1 MSANKRTLAGT
12 QKKAVIL
19 IAALIVIL
27 ALVLVFV
34 NYLTD
39 IDTFEDI
46 DGTKYRIKRSGDV
59 YALFDSDGY
68 MLDTT
73 VENKITYYV
82 TKLGT
87 LVSVGS
93 NGSTSIYAVVDTDD
107 GEDLSSFNNL
117 MIYKKIDNANIQTIK
132 ITNRAEGIEGSY
144 IFNRDKNGDM
154 RLKGH
159 ESIAFDAEAYAYL
172 ASICGNTTT
181 MRKISNEA
189 LAKYGFEEY
198 GLDAPQS
205 TMTII
210 DTSGTTHTLE
220 IGKQIVSGNGYYV
233 RLVGRDAVYIM
244 NAYVG
249 KYILQ
254 PVEFYVSPILH
265 YGLSEQNYMFV
276 YNLKM
281 TDFDYAEDGTTTAN
295 LITALSY
302 WDYAERENTEFQTQA
317 YYMTDES
324 LDSYSPS
331 SDAVY
336 EAMGSFLQ
344 MEYIGVKKL
353 GADIKTRTEFGLDKP
368 AKALYYESERTDS
381 GKTYYL
387 KSYLY
392 FSELTE
398 SGTYYVVSDVYLSD
412 QKDGN
417 YHKLDNFDYIV
428 EIDRSWLD
436 WLEWDTLDWI
446 ERDYFQ
452 INIGIIDYMEFK
464 LPDGSQYR
472 FELVQ
477 IDENAVKAYAIKNGT
492 RTPIDTRN
500 FQTLYLN
507 MLGGKLFGSAKI
519 TVQRAEEIT
528 TAPDRHRLTWS
539 FKTTTG
545 LERTHS
551 YYLLEGNKDYITI
564 NGDGGF
570 YVLSSVIKKLSE
582 DVVSVYNGI
591 KIAADSPYTNIDK

>member
-27 ALVLVFV
+27 ALVLIFV
-34 NYLTD
+34 NYLTG

-59 YALFDSDGY
+59 YALFDSNGY

-73 VENKITYYV
+73 IENKTTYYI
-82 TKLGT
+82 TELGT
-87 LVSVGS
+87 LVSVG
-93 NGSTSIYAVVDTDD
+93 NDGAASIYAVVDTDD
-107 GEDLSSFNNL
+107 GEELSSYNNL
-117 MIYKKIDNANIQTIK
+117 MIYKKIDSANIQTIK
-132 ITNRAEGIEGSY
+132 ITNRAEGIEGTY
-144 IFNRDKNGDM
+144 IFNRDKSGAM
-154 RLKGH
+154 RLKGY
-159 ESIAFDAEAYAYL
+159 ENTAFDAEAYAYL

-198 GLDAPQS
+198 GLDSPQS
-205 TMTII
+205 TMTIT
-210 DTSGTTHTLE
+210 DTSGTSHILE

-244 NAYVG
+244 NSYIG

-265 YGLSEQNYMFV
+265 YGLTEQNYMFV

-281 TDFDYAEDGTTTAN
+281 IDFDYDDDGTPTAN

-336 EAMGSFLQ
+336 EVMGSFLE
-344 MEYIGVKKL
+344 MDYIGVKKL
-353 GADIKTRTEFGLDKP
+353 GADSKARAEYGLDKP
-368 AKALYYESERTDS
+368 AKALYYESERTDE

-387 KSYLY
+387 KNYLY
-392 FSELTE
+392 FSDLTE
-398 SGTYYVVSDVYLSD
+398 NGTYYVVSDVYLSD

-417 YHKLDNFDYIV
+417 YQKLDSFDYIV

-452 INIGIIDYMEFK
+452 INIGIIDYMEFT
-464 LPDGSQYR
+464 LPDGTLYR
-472 FELVQ
+472 FELDQ
-477 IDENAVKAYAIKNGT
+477 IDENTVKAYAIKNGN

-507 MLGGKLFGSAKI
+507 MLGGKLFGSTKI
-519 TVQRAEEIT
+519 TAERTEEIM
-528 TAPDRHRLTWS
+528 ASPNRHRLTWS

-570 YVLSSVIKKLSE
+570 YVLSSVVKKLAE
-582 DVVSVYNGI
+582 DAVSVYNRL
-591 KIAADSPYTNIDK
+591 KITADSPYTNIDK